1 MGVIM
6 LKVPPRFRI
15 IRGSNSGNK
24 ITKLIKRFRKKD
36 RILGGAEPLVY
47 FSAGVADESGLLNLQ
62 LDGVGT
68 PVSSHPENIESFG
81 FEGLPNDFLTNEPVW
96 RNARPVRNELL
107 YCDDFNAASW
117 TKSNITIT
125 EGVLDPFN
133 TYLAVTVKADANFA
147 FLRQFKFGLEI
158 ELPSMWIR
166 RRSGTGDIILYGG
179 SSGFDN
185 VTSIIDSSWKLIKW
199 GDQAGSTGEF
209 RLSIYVQGD
218 EVDIYCPQFEDSS
231 GRSNISIPNDHIVT
245 QGTGKLEVYSY
256 ENGNTI
262 DGDGVVTQVK
272 GDQLTTKPYLFFQP
286 EFEQLCPYSND
297 FTNWFVRGT
306 GTATFDQIG
315 VKNVPNTASQI
326 TVNSLLNDVYQNV
339 ATGLTP
345 DIECALRI
353 FLKRV
358 STTGTLKVRNK
369 EGALRGDWDIDLSSL
384 SNNFELINAD
394 HPAVTVI
401 TEFKTDLNGDIGI
414 LFIGDGTDRT
424 AIVGNAELYYN
435 KKCSQI
441 NGIGPIFTTTT
452 GETRGPISYSFSNL
466 NHDNAN
472 GLYFFELIPHFSKD
486 ESIVLGVQ
494 KIIESLIYINS
505 SGQFES
511 QDSSGTLTA
520 DLYNF
525 SPGEYIKIALAY
537 SSSAE
542 LRSIFINGVQYEGS
556 YTAPFIYGS
565 MIRLFY
571 ECDFPCGIRNL
582 LFYKNKTYD
591 QLVSL
596 AKELHGA
603 DLDFSYIFNSQFITV
618 V

>member
-1 MGVIM
+1 M